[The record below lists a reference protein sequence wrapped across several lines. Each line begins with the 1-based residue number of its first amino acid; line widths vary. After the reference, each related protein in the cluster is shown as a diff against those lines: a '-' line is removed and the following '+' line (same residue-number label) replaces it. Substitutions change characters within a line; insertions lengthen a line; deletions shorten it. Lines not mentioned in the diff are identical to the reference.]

1 MKTSIATVSLSGD
14 LQGKL
19 DAISSAGFDGFELFE
34 NDLTFSQLRPTEVRA
49 RYESLGLT
57 LFALQPFRDFEGL
70 LDAKRS
76 AAFDR
81 AERKFDLM
89 EQLGTDLLLI
99 PSSVS
104 PHATDSFD
112 RYASDL
118 RELGDRA
125 KARGFRVGYE
135 ALAWGRHVR
144 DWTQAWDIVQ
154 RADHSNIG
162 LVLDTYHLF
171 VRGNPIAPVR
181 NVPANKI
188 FMVQLA
194 DAPSLD
200 MEVLRHSRHL
210 RNFPGQGDYPI
221 VDFMI
226 ELTATGYN
234 DVLSHE
240 IFNDDFR
247 VAPAAQ
253 TAVDGYRSMIWLE
266 EQLTKTLASKPVPSP
281 NIASWTPTAGHVAQ
295 VKFGAVSFVEF
306 AVTTQQ
312 EAEELAAFFGQLGFA
327 HSHHHRTKNVNLFSR
342 GGIYLAVNAEP
353 ESYASSF
360 AERHGAAACAI
371 GIETSNPAAA
381 VARSIAYGA
390 NAIPVA
396 SGPGQLP
403 MPAITGAGG
412 ALIYFVDTLAPHY
425 TESDFDHVAAT
436 RGTTNSVS
444 SPAGGSGNPS
454 AMNGSSES
462 DRVTSARVASRS
474 EALRFDHIAQAV
486 APHEV
491 LSMLLFYRTVLG
503 FNLQPPL
510 ELVDPN
516 GLVTSRTVVSA
527 NGAIR
532 FPLNSAASGDTSPER
547 FRHTTHGAGVQHIAL
562 ATDSIA
568 KLVVTIDPSIVLSI
582 PENYYDDVAARFAL
596 DEPTLG
602 FLKANNVLY
611 DRTDEGEFFHLYTQE
626 IHGVFFE
633 FVQRN
638 SYSGFGAANA
648 PVRLAA
654 QSRTRQPVGVSS

>member
-14 LQGKL
+14 LDGKL
-19 DAISSAGFDGFELFE
+19 NAIGAAGFDGFELFE
-34 NDLTFSQLRPTEVRA
+34 NDLTFSQLRPTEVRSK
-49 RYESLGLT
+49 YESLGLQ

-70 LDAKRS
+70 LDARRS

-99 PSSVS
+99 PSTVS
-104 PHATDSFD
+104 PHAADSFD
-112 RYASDL
+112 RYAADL

-125 KARGFRVGYE
+125 ALRGFRVGYE

-144 DWTQAWDIVQ
+144 DWTQAWDVVQ
-154 RADHSNIG
+154 RADHPSIG

-171 VRGNPIAPVR
+171 VRGNPVAPIR

-221 VDFMI
+221 VDFLL
-226 ELTATGYN
+226 ELIATGYN

-266 EQLTKTLASKPVPSP
+266 EQLSNTLASKPVAPP
-281 NIASWTPTAGHVAQ
+281 HVPAWTSSGGHVATAS
-295 VKFGAVSFVEF
+295 FGSVSFVEF
-306 AVTTQQ
+306 AVSTNQ
-312 EAEELAAFFGQLGFA
+312 EATELAAFFAQIGFA
-327 HSHHHRTKNVNLFSR
+327 HSHHHRTKNVDLFSC
-342 GGIYLAVNAEP
+342 GGIYLAVNGEP
-353 ESYASSF
+353 GSYASSF

-371 GIETSNPAAA
+371 GIETADTASA
-381 VARSIAYGA
+381 VARA
-390 NAIPVA
+390 NTYSANGIPVA
-396 SGPGQLP
+396 SGSGQLP

-412 ALIYFVDTLAPHY
+412 ALIYFVDSKAVHY
-425 TESDFDHVAAT
+425 TETDFDPVAP
-436 RGTTNSVS
+436 GSTNPNNV
-444 SPAGGSGNPS
+444 G
-454 AMNGSSES
+454 
-462 DRVTSARVASRS
+462 V
-474 EALRFDHIAQAV
+474 LRFDHIAQAV

-516 GLVTSRTVVSA
+516 GLVSSRTVVSP
-527 NGAIR
+527 NNAIR

-547 FRHTTHGAGVQHIAL
+547 FRHSTHGAGVQHIAL
-562 ATDSIA
+562 ATDSIG
-568 KLVVTIDPSIVLSI
+568 KLVSTIDPAIVLSI

-596 DEPTLG
+596 DAPTLG
-602 FLKANNVLY
+602 FLQEHNVLY

-654 QSRTRQPVGVSS
+654 QSRTRQSIGVSV